1 MIPSASSTTKSTTPY
16 PHEREIVADTPAHAF
31 PQQTRRP
38 GAPSTEPAATSY
50 CMRMFRLS
58 AWISESRGC
67 DKVVDGVADS
77 KMANATRPVVEI
89 LSGGLPKRK
98 RSGSEDAQA
107 LVAGGMEDA
116 KRWKP
121 SDLDELSEIDNKA
134 ESPAED
140 NKAVVDANRV
150 RDAIESQFSLEILLK
165 HDELRLINQE
175 LAKCQ
180 AALEQLRRCHLIPY
194 PQTQATPESM
204 YNVATGTGPALKQ
217 GDHVPAWAPSY
228 GVADGPYTRHYAK
241 WLIPDPMFDGIQENW
256 YHGFDVSRGGNTV
269 PEGRSTRNSFAE
281 ANSAAS
287 KARSQRGSAGQK
299 LQALSSG
306 YPVAKEKAGPC
317 VLKRAEDGQMV
328 KLVCNDCQRENFSST
343 QGFINHCRIAHRKE
357 YKSHE
362 EAAIACGQPIDVD
375 ETGGVV
381 GEEKTTAAPSN
392 GLVHP
397 LVRNAPTDRQAYVDL
412 LSRIDAS
419 MALFK
424 QGKLPGVTSIPGL
437 PDSRSMKHS
446 QTPPAKSIP
455 AQGLLPSM
463 DTPYLSKLMQNRGI
477 GGNLAEIVDEAKQQ
491 VDFDEYSPASESD
504 DGESHL
510 ETGPGR
516 FDGAD
521 SPLPAMRMPA
531 RTANGQA
538 PLRRPGSS
546 KGTSGISPR
555 PAYSAPV
562 ISTTPVEQH
571 DEASARL
578 GSHHNHFN
586 HHDAD
591 GDMDMLGP
599 SLVDLSPNTVASNNA
614 PSLVSD
620 DGEYD
625 EGDDDAETS
634 TSEDEEEG
642 SDVAE
647 IDIEDGEG
655 EKEVPRTVLRNRS
668 GGGAQGMR
676 LRKEDKHVTFVS
688 PVKETRNRK

>member
-1 MIPSASSTTKSTTPY
+1 MIPSASSTTTSPTPY

-38 GAPSTEPAATSY
+38 GAPSKEPTAISY
-50 CMRMFRLS
+50 CMRMFRLP

-67 DKVVDGVADS
+67 DRVVDGVADS

-98 RSGSEDAQA
+98 RSGSEDAHA
-107 LVAGGMEDA
+107 SVAAGMEDT

-121 SDLDELSEIDNKA
+121 NAPDDTPEIDNKA
-134 ESPAED
+134 ESPAEE
-140 NKAVVDANRV
+140 KKIVVDANRV

-194 PQTQATPESM
+194 PQAQGTPESM
-204 YNVATGTGPALKQ
+204 YHVSTGTGPALKQ
-217 GDHVPAWAPSY
+217 SDHVPAWAPSY

-241 WLIPDPMFDGIQENW
+241 WLIPDPMFDGIQDSW
-256 YHGFDVSRGGNTV
+256 YLGFDGSRGGKTV
-269 PEGRSTRNSFAE
+269 PEGRSTRHSFAE
-281 ANSAAS
+281 ANSAVN

-375 ETGGVV
+375 ETGGIV

-424 QGKLPGVTSIPGL
+424 QGKLPGVTSIPGH
-437 PDSRSMKHS
+437 PDSRHMKDS
-446 QTPPAKSIP
+446 QTPPAKAGPGQDLI
-455 AQGLLPSM
+455 PSM

-477 GGNLAEIVDEAKQQ
+477 GGNLAEIVGEAKQR
-491 VDFDEYSPASESD
+491 VDFDEYSPGSESD

-510 ETGPGR
+510 EAGAGR
-516 FDGAD
+516 FDGTD
-521 SPLPAMRMPA
+521 SPLPAMRVPA
-531 RTANGQA
+531 RTAKGQA
-538 PLRRPGSS
+538 AFGRPGSS

-555 PAYSAPV
+555 PAYAAPV
-562 ISTTPVEQH
+562 ICTTPVEHH
-571 DEASARL
+571 DEASTRP
-578 GSHHNHFN
+578 GSLQNHFN
-586 HHDAD
+586 HHGAD

-688 PVKETRNRK
+688 PVKETRSRK